1 MLAERGT
8 QKDCADDPRPT
19 GASAPHRSGDLARA
33 MTDHLQP
40 PEPEL
45 TPEELVRRARALR
58 ATLRERQEETERL
71 THPPAASHED
81 FLAAGFYRM
90 VQPRRFGGYEFSLR
104 TFAEAV
110 VEIARGCP
118 STGWNLCLASGH
130 AVTLATHFEEAA
142 QRDLFGPEGDFRAP
156 LPVAPTGVCTRS
168 GDGWIV
174 NGRWDYASGIT
185 VSTRFMA
192 GTLVDDGGG
201 GPPGQG
207 IVCVAEGW
215 RELDNWGTQLGLRGS
230 GSNSVVVKDVK
241 IPDGHLARID
251 MRNLDLAAGTPG
263 GRLHGNP
270 LYAGQTI
277 SFFNCEL
284 VPIIVG
290 CAWAALDEYERI
302 LTTKQTQIPPFR
314 PRRDVAEHQRTF
326 GLAWALADAAQRI
339 LLSCCDDYE
348 AYARRGLEGGEPF
361 SLEEDQRLS
370 VTLREAGQMAARAVE
385 MVASASGSSALA
397 DGERVQRY
405 VRDVAL
411 YKTHVNAQHGFHATH
426 LGAVL
431 LEAEA
436 TTA

>member
-1 MLAERGT
+1 
-8 QKDCADDPRPT
+8 
-19 GASAPHRSGDLARA
+19 
-33 MTDHLQP
+33 
-40 PEPEL
+40 
-45 TPEELVRRARALR
+45 
-58 ATLRERQEETERL
+58 
-71 THPPAASHED
+71 
-81 FLAAGFYRM
+81 
-90 VQPRRFGGYEFSLR
+90 
-104 TFAEAV
+104 V
-110 VEIARGCP
+110 VE
-118 STGWNLCLASGH
+118 
-130 AVTLATHFEEAA
+130 
-142 QRDLFGPEGDFRAP
+142 
-156 LPVAPTGVCTRS
+156 
-168 GDGWIV
+168 
-174 NGRWDYASGIT
+174 
-185 VSTRFMA
+185 
-192 GTLVDDGGG
+192 
-201 GPPGQG
+201 
-207 IVCVAEGW
+207 
-215 RELDNWGTQLGLRGS
+215 
-230 GSNSVVVKDVK
+230 DVK

-397 DGERVQRY
+397 DGERMQRY

-411 YKTHVNAQHGFHATH
+411 YKTHINAQHGFHATH

-431 LEAEA
+431 LAAEA